1 MGKKLAIQG
10 HTTRGREVI
19 ELLKM
24 MGGKNIYNLTGTKE
38 IWYILSNTTIEH
50 SEYLFDEKGFTL
62 EEFLEKYPFKVGDV
76 IKFPNNML
84 EEIAEMKWDENS
96 EDILCTS
103 TSGCTRLLRAHL
115 ENPKSNKQKE
125 TIMRYKVGD
134 KVKIKSLD
142 WYNKNKDKRGHVDY
156 GKHLFYFIMSQYC
169 GKIFTISNVYSDY
182 YLMSENKYEYR
193 WTDEMIEGLVEEE
206 PNQENVETKIESTGF
221 VQMGKN
227 VSVNIN
233 NANYEDEVELQLEDY
248 EIVVRDGKTYA
259 VRKKPKY
266 PKTYAE
272 CCDILHIETN
282 RIIEYDDCLGY
293 RDITQYDINLLTQLR
308 CFRKIRICR
317 DAYWKIA
324 GEELGLD
331 EPWKPDMSKDEF
343 SYAISYQFRYVQ
355 KNEIRYKNA
364 ILVFPTK
371 EMRDTFYDN
380 FKEEIENCKELL

>member
-1 MGKKLAIQG
+1 
-10 HTTRGREVI
+10 
-19 ELLKM
+19 
-24 MGGKNIYNLTGTKE
+24 
-38 IWYILSNTTIEH
+38 
-50 SEYLFDEKGFTL
+50 
-62 EEFLEKYPFKVGDV
+62 
-76 IKFPNNML
+76 
-84 EEIAEMKWDENS
+84 
-96 EDILCTS
+96 
-103 TSGCTRLLRAHL
+103 
-115 ENPKSNKQKE
+115 
-125 TIMRYKVGD
+125 MRYKIGD

-221 VQMGKN
+221 VQMGKI

-272 CCDILHIETN
+272 CCEVLDYCGDYFLTTYSNPPIITNILNSVNVLTK
-282 RIIEYDDCLGY
+282 
-293 RDITQYDINLLTQLR
+293 LL
-308 CFRKIRICR
+308 ICR
-317 DAYWKIA
+317 NAYWEIA
-324 GEELGLD
+324 GKELGLGK
-331 EPWKPDMSKDEF
+331 PWKPDW
-343 SYAISYQFRYVQ
+343 
-355 KNEIRYKNA
+355 EI
-364 ILVFPTK
+364 
-371 EMRDTFYDN
+371 
-380 FKEEIENCKELL
+380 